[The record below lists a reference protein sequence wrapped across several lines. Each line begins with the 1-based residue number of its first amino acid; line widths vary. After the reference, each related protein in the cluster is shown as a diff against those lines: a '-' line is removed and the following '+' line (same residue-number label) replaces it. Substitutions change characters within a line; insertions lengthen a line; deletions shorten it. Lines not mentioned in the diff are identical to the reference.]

1 MYHDIHP
8 TFWSWEHE
16 QRVAASLRKGDR
28 ARKAYPVPRPFD
40 GARMWVRGV
49 VAAVRARFGQ
59 TLLPAE

>member
-16 QRVAASLRKGDR
+16 QRVAASLRRGDR
-28 ARKAYPVPRPFD
+28 MRKAYPVARPLD
-40 GARMWVRGV
+40 GARMWFRGFLATV
-49 VAAVRARFGQ
+49 HARFGR